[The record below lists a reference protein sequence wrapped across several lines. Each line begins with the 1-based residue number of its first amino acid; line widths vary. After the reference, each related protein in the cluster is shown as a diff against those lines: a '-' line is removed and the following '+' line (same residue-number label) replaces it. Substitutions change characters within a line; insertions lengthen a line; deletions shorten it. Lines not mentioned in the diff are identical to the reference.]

1 MIQLLTGLRLWQ
13 PLKSRDFRLLWFGE
27 GVSILGDQFH
37 LVALAWLALDLTGSG
52 LALGLVLTAAAIPR
66 AALMLV
72 GGAITDRISPRRIML
87 ISNIGRGV
95 VSALLTGLILLD
107 LIEIGHLALI
117 AAIFGF
123 MDAFFYPAF
132 MSIVPMLIKENDLE
146 AGNALLRSS
155 ARMAALVGPAPAG
168 LIISSVG
175 FATAFAFDSATFLIA
190 AAALWLIKGG
200 IRRSDDPK
208 AAKIRSSRSD
218 RMMTTSAAI
227 TEGIRYAWK
236 DPVIRPIILIVA
248 VIEFSFAG
256 PFMVGI
262 ASMANETQTDG
273 ALAFGMLLSAWGGGA
288 LFGVVIAG
296 SIPRPRYRGRIMIGI
311 SGILGIGLGFLG
323 VSPNLIFTAIIIFI
337 MSIGSGFINVMLMAW
352 LQSRSQPGMIGRTT
366 SLVMLA
372 SVGLAPLSYALA
384 GLLVD
389 LNRSVMFLGA
399 GSLILVTTITCLANR
414 TLRTIN

>member
-1 MIQLLTGLRLWQ
+1 MFKAFTQLRLWH
-13 PLKSRDFRLLWFGE
+13 PLRNHDFRFLWFGE
-27 GVSILGDQFH
+27 GVSLLGDQFH

-52 LALGLVLTAAAIPR
+52 LALGLVLSAAAIPR

-72 GGAITDRISPRRIML
+72 GGAVTDRISPRRIML
-87 ISNIGRGV
+87 ISNIGRGI
-95 VSALLTGLILLD
+95 VSVILTGLILLD
-107 LIEIGHLALI
+107 MIEIGHLALI
-117 AAIFGF
+117 AAIFGL

-132 MSIVPMLIKENDLE
+132 MSIVPMLIKENELE

-155 ARMAALVGPAPAG
+155 ARMASLIGPAPAG
-168 LIISSVG
+168 LIISSIG
-175 FATAFAFDSATFLIA
+175 FATAFAFDSATFFIA

-200 IRRSDDPK
+200 IRKPDDPK
-208 AAKIRSSRSD
+208 QDGIRSNRSD
-218 RMMTTSAAI
+218 RMVATSTAI

-262 ASMANETQTDG
+262 ASMANETQTNG

-288 LFGVVIAG
+288 LLGVLIAG
-296 SIPRPRYRGRIMIGI
+296 SIPRPRYRGRLMIGI
-311 SGILGIGLGFLG
+311 SAILGIGLGLIG
-323 VSPNLIFTAIIIFI
+323 VSPNLVFTAIIIFI
-337 MSIGSGFINVMLMAW
+337 MSIGSGFINIILLAW

-384 GLLVD
+384 GVLVD
-389 LNRSVMFLGA
+389 LNRSFMFMGA
-399 GSLILVTTITCLANR
+399 GALILVTTITCLANR
-414 TLRTIN
+414 TLREIN